1 MDEQTGFT
9 QRRKVRKG
17 RKEKKGLPHRL
28 QQRALCNQQA
38 GLADR
43 SRPHVYYP
51 HNEDCKLQAA
61 VGMGTRPLGR
71 REFLL
76 MGAGLLAGASARSE
90 TASKSVVSI
99 VCIQDDKVGVA
110 VEKAIDLLGGIGQV
124 TKGIN
129 TVMLKPNLVSTQ
141 AEATTKPIV
150 VRTLAEM
157 MQRAGKEVSIGE
169 GSAAAPKFNVVGSE
183 VFRTRKREILD
194 PMQQYVFEQLGYGE
208 IAKALRVPLVN
219 LHSGELVDVDVPGG
233 FVFDKLTL
241 HQSLARTDLLCS
253 VPMMKT
259 HQLATVTL
267 GMKNL
272 VGAFP
277 GTVYQSIRGHMHD
290 LAAKVEPTAASA
302 VVVDMVRA
310 NKLGLVVVDGSMAM
324 EGNGPSMGQT
334 FKMNVIVAGANPLAT
349 DMVAAN
355 LMGFEPGEI
364 PTFWWANKAGMKPS
378 SLPEIEIRGEPLDRV
393 RRPFAKPQL
402 YAWNEIRS
410 VWGAREI

>member
-1 MDEQTGFT
+1 MPKTEK
-9 QRRKVRKG
+9 RKM
-17 RKEKKGLPHRL
+17 HT
-28 QQRALCNQQA
+28 AA
-38 GLADR
+38 G
-43 SRPHVYYP
+43 SRTHS
-51 HNEDCKLQAA
+51 
-61 VGMGTRPLGR
+61 LGR

-76 MGAGLLAGASARSE
+76 MGTGLLAGAGARSA
-90 TASKSVVSI
+90 TASKSIVSI
-99 VCIQDDKVGVA
+99 VRIENDKVGVA
-110 VEKAIDLLGGIGQV
+110 VEKAIDLLGGIRQV

-141 AEATTKPIV
+141 VEATTKPVV

-194 PMQQYVFEQLGYGE
+194 PMQQYVFEQLGYAE
-208 IAKALRVPLVN
+208 MAKALRIPLVN
-219 LHSGELVDVDVPGG
+219 LHSGDLVDVVVPEG
-233 FVFDKLTL
+233 FVFDKITL
-241 HQSLARTDLLCS
+241 HRSLTQIDLLCS

-277 GTVYQSIRGHMHD
+277 GTVYQSVRGHMHD
-290 LAAKVEPTAASA
+290 LASKAEPTAASA

-324 EGNGPSMGQT
+324 EGNGPSSGQT
-334 FKMNVIVAGANPLAT
+334 FKMNVIVAGTNPLAT

-355 LMGFEPGEI
+355 LMGFEPNEI
-364 PTFWWANKAGMKPS
+364 PTFMWANKAGMKPS
-378 SLPEIEIRGEPLDRV
+378 SVDEIEIRGESLDRL

-402 YAWNEIRS
+402 YAWNAIRS
-410 VWGAREI
+410 VWGAKEI

>member
-1 MDEQTGFT
+1 M
-9 QRRKVRKG
+9 
-17 RKEKKGLPHRL
+17 
-28 QQRALCNQQA
+28 
-38 GLADR
+38 
-43 SRPHVYYP
+43 
-51 HNEDCKLQAA
+51 
-61 VGMGTRPLGR
+61 GMHPLGR

-76 MGAGLLAGASARSE
+76 MGAGLLAGAGARAK

-99 VCIQDDKVGVA
+99 VRIQNDKVGMA
-110 VEKAIDLLGGIGQV
+110 VEKAIDLLGGMRQI

-129 TVMLKPNLVSTQ
+129 RVMLKPNLVSTQ
-141 AEATTKPIV
+141 AEATTKPAV

-157 MQRAGKEVSIGE
+157 MQRAGNEVSIGE

-194 PMQQYVFEQLGYGE
+194 PMQQYVFEQLGYAE
-208 IAKALRVPLVN
+208 LARSLHIPLVN
-219 LHSGELVDVDVPGG
+219 LHSGELVEVAVPGG

-241 HQSLARTDLLCS
+241 HQSLTQVDLLCS

-272 VGAFP
+272 IGAFP
-277 GTVYQSIRGHMHD
+277 GTVYQSVRGHMHD
-290 LAAKVEPTAASA
+290 LASKVEPTGASA

-324 EGNGPSMGQT
+324 EGNGPSSGQT
-334 FKMNVIVAGANPLAT
+334 FKMNVIVAGTNPLAT

-355 LMGFEPGEI
+355 LMGFEPEEI
-364 PTFWWANKAGMKPS
+364 PTFLWANKAGMKPT
-378 SLPEIEIRGEPLDRV
+378 SLEEIESRGEPLERV

-402 YAWNEIRS
+402 YAWNAIRS
-410 VWGAREI
+410 VWGAKEI

>member
-1 MDEQTGFT
+1 M
-9 QRRKVRKG
+9 
-17 RKEKKGLPHRL
+17 
-28 QQRALCNQQA
+28 
-38 GLADR
+38 
-43 SRPHVYYP
+43 
-51 HNEDCKLQAA
+51 
-61 VGMGTRPLGR
+61 GMHQLGR
-71 REFLL
+71 REFLV
-76 MGAGLLAGASARSE
+76 MGAGLLAGVGARFK
-90 TASKSVVSI
+90 TASKSVVS
-99 VCIQDDKVGVA
+99 VVRIQNDRVGMA
-110 VEKAIDLLGGIGQV
+110 VEKAIDLLGGIRQV
-124 TKGIN
+124 TKGID
-129 TVMLKPNLVSTQ
+129 TVMLKPNLVFPQ
-141 AEATTKPIV
+141 PDATTKPTV

-157 MQRAGKEVSIGE
+157 MQRAGKGVSIGE

-208 IAKALRVPLVN
+208 IARTLRVPLVN

-233 FVFDKLTL
+233 FVFDKITL
-241 HQSLARTDLLCS
+241 HRSLTQVDLLCS

-277 GTVYQSIRGHMHD
+277 GTVYQSVRGHMHD
-290 LAAKVEPTAASA
+290 LASKVEPTAASA

-324 EGNGPSMGQT
+324 EGNGPSMGKT
-334 FKMNVIVAGANPLAT
+334 FKMDVIVAGTNPLAT

-355 LMGFEPGEI
+355 LMGFEPQEI
-364 PTFWWANKAGMKPS
+364 STFSWANKAGMKPT
-378 SLPEIEIRGEPLDRV
+378 SLHEIEIRGERLDRV

-402 YAWNEIRS
+402 YTWDAIRS